1 MRERDLVVTAQK
13 KFDSRN
19 DFSAIFSSGTY
30 TKETYPSKN
39 RQRFS
44 CETDPFIVDWQ
55 MPKMKLY
62 DIEETHL
69 PNSTIVSQ
77 F

>member
-1 MRERDLVVTAQK
+1 MRERDSVVIAQK
-13 KFDSRN
+13 KFDPRN
-19 DFSAIFSSGTY
+19 DFSAILSSSTN
-30 TKETYPSKN
+30 TKETYPPKT

-62 DIEETHL
+62 DIEETDLHT
-69 PNSTIVSQ
+69 PAIVTH